1 MPPTDLAELRRLHE
15 AATKGENWQEAV
27 LFAEACKLS
36 LPALLDELEAAREE
50 VREVQ
55 NGAALRARD
64 RRMKLLGSA
73 EELERISANWYQ
85 EMVAWTATDFEQQ
98 AATLRQEAEGK

>member
-1 MPPTDLAELRRLHE
+1 MNTQTDLAELRRLWADGE
-15 AATKGENWQEAV
+15 SAPIRWAQNAAAIWNA
-27 LFAEACKLS
+27 

-73 EELERISANWYQ
+73 EELERIAANWYQ
-85 EMVAWTATDFEQQ
+85 EMVAWTATDFEQR
-98 AATLRQEAEGK
+98 AAQLRREAEGK